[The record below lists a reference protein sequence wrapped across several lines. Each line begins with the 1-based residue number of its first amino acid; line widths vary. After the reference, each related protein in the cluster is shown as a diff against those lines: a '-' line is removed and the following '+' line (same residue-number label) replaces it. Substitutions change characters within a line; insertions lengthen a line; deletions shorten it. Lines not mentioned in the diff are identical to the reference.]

1 MITPQ
6 MPGGGA
12 VRQAVFYDA
21 PHRQRNDAVGIAA
34 VGHGQIQHVGVEV
47 MVAVPAIVLGIR
59 HMQIAGPTPDSI
71 AQLVQGAPGGSQP
84 ASALITQRTTLAWIV
99 P

>member
-6 MPGGGA
+6 VPGGGA
-12 VRQAVFYDA
+12 VRQAVFDDA
-21 PHRQRNDAVGIAA
+21 PHRHRNDAVGVVA

-47 MVAVPAIVLGIR
+47 VVAVPAIVLGIR

-71 AQLVQGAPGGSQP
+71 AQFVQGALGGSQP
-84 ASALITQRTTLAWIV
+84 ASALITPRTTLAGIV